1 MPVITAPAQTYP
13 GATGLVASVP
23 LHAGSTYLWGIAN
36 GSITSGGTTDQITFT
51 AGSSG
56 TVSLTV
62 TETNAGCTSP
72 TAGASVSIVDV
83 RSAGLVEDAHAT
95 GGTISNVNL
104 VLEPGETVLVNASWK
119 NFGAASVSLTG
130 TASAFTGPAGAT
142 YTLLDTAA
150 GYGTIA
156 PGATADSYS
165 AGGPSYRLWVSNPV
179 TRPAPHW
186 DATFL
191 ETLGNGIPKSWTLHV
206 GQSFTDV
213 PTSDVSY
220 PFVEN
225 IYHNGI
231 TTGCAPG
238 SYCPNMLLPRWQ
250 MAILLARSLVGP
262 GMPVPAIGAVP
273 GVGPYSCTS
282 GGSSLFGDVL
292 PTDVACPYIH
302 HIYAQAVTIGCG
314 GGNYCPDALTPRW
327 QMAVFLA
334 RAMLGPGV
342 PVPASG
348 TVGLSPYS
356 CTSGGTS
363 LFGDVLPTDIA
374 CPHIH
379 YIYSQGVTTGC
390 GDGNYCPDALLPRWQ
405 MAIFLVRAFHLPML
419 Y

>member
-1 MPVITAPAQTYP
+1 
-13 GATGLVASVP
+13 VASVP

-72 TAGASVSIVDV
+72 TAGASVPIVDV

-225 IYHNGI
+225 IYHNQVTI
-231 TTGCAPG
+231 GCAPG
-238 SYCPNMLLPRWQ
+238 LFCPNDSTPRWQ
-250 MAILLARSLVGP
+250 MAVFLSRAILGP
-262 GMPVPAIGAVP
+262 GVPIPVSGT
-273 GVGPYSCTS
+273 VGSSPYSCTP
-282 GGSSLFGDVL
+282 GGTSLFADVL
-292 PTDVACPYIH
+292 PTDVGCPGVHYI
-302 HIYAQAVTIGCG
+302 YSRQVTVGCAPG
-314 GGNYCPDALTPRW
+314 IFCPDDLTPRW
-327 QMAVFLA
+327 QMAVFLS
-334 RAMLGPGV
+334 RVLLGPGV
-342 PVPASG
+342 AIPVSG
-348 TVGLSPYS
+348 TVGSSPYS
-356 CTSGGTS
+356 CTPGGTS
-363 LFGDVLPTDIA
+363 LFADVLPTDVG
-374 CPHIH
+374 CPGVH
-379 YIYSQGVTTGC
+379 YIYSKAITTGC
-390 GDGNYCPDALLPRWQ
+390 APGAFCPDVPTPRWQ
-405 MAIFLVRAFHLPML
+405 MAVFLVRTFQLTL
-419 Y
+419 FF